1 MLNVLFPFIG
11 GIGLF
16 LIGMMLLSSGLV
28 AFAGGAL
35 QKALIRFTGTPWK
48 AFASGAL
55 ITALAQS
62 STATTVTL
70 IGFVSAGLITFTQ
83 AIGVV
88 IGASLGNTATGWIVA
103 GLGLKI
109 NLGFYTLPFIGA
121 GALLKLLVP
130 GRWGELGTAI
140 AGFGI
145 LFLGLNTMQDGMQGL
160 SGMLDLARLPSG
172 GFGASLLIMLIGL
185 VMTAILQSSTAAI
198 ATTLTALHAGAINFD
213 QAAAVVVGASVGT
226 TLTSALATIG
236 GTIYAK
242 RTALAYILFNLGA
255 GLIAVLLLPALL
267 YTAQSID
274 RQLGF
279 SAGAL
284 GLAAFHSLFIGLGVV
299 LFMPFITQFARSIAR
314 MLPEREEDLAR
325 HLDATLLN
333 VPEVALGASHR
344 ALREITGRVF
354 LAYQRVL
361 AMNRPAGLKHEL
373 PRIRMALEQAFDFVT
388 RIPAG
393 AGDDKL
399 NERRVAQLHAIDH
412 LMRLCNRLNEPVAE
426 QADFGDPALGPATKQ
441 CRDMLALAG
450 EGLAG
455 RAEPGW
461 LDQVGRDAQ
470 ALSER
475 SRQVRHDILQDAG
488 PGRHSAAEA
497 LLKADAFR
505 WLERGAGHVWRISH
519 YAAADIEP
527 EGDSK

>member
-1 MLNVLFPFIG
+1 MLNVLFPFAG

-48 AFASGAL
+48 AFASGAVL
-55 ITALAQS
+55 TALAQS

-88 IGASLGNTATGWIVA
+88 IGASLGNTATGWIIA

-121 GALLKLLVP
+121 GALLKLLVS

-145 LFLGLNTMQDGMQGL
+145 LFLGLDTMQDGMQGL
-160 SGMLDLARLPSG
+160 SSVLDLAQLPSG

-185 VMTAILQSSTAAI
+185 IMTAILQSSTAAV
-198 ATTLTALHAGAINFD
+198 ATTLTAVHAGAINFD
-213 QAAAVVVGASVGT
+213 QAAAVVVGASIGT

-255 GLIAVLLLPALL
+255 GLIAVLLLPGLL
-267 YTAQSID
+267 YLAQSLA
-274 RQLGF
+274 RHLGLE
-279 SAGAL
+279 AGAL
-284 GLAAFHSLFIGLGVV
+284 GLAAFHSLFIGLGVA
-299 LFMPFITQFARSIAR
+299 LFMPLINPFARSIAR
-314 MLPEREEDLAR
+314 MLPEREGDYAR

-333 VPEVALGASHR
+333 VPEVALGASQR
-344 ALREITGRVF
+344 AVHEIIERVF
-354 LAYQRVL
+354 LVYQQVL
-361 AMNRPAGLKHEL
+361 AMERPAALKHDML
-373 PRIRMALEQAFDFVT
+373 RVRGALEQAFDFVT
-388 RIPAG
+388 RIPAS
-393 AGDDKL
+393 ADDDKL
-399 NERRVAQLHAIDH
+399 NRRRVAQLHTIDH
-412 LMRLCNRLNEPVAE
+412 LMRLCSRLNEPVAE
-426 QADFGDPALGPATKQ
+426 QADFNGRELSPAARR
-441 CRDMLALAG
+441 CRDILALAG

-455 RAEPGW
+455 RLEKGW
-461 LDQVGRDAQ
+461 VEQVGRDAA
-470 ALSER
+470 ALAEL
-475 SRQVRHDILQDAG
+475 SRQVRHDILQDTG
-488 PGRHSAAEA
+488 PGRNGAAEA
-497 LLKADAFR
+497 LCKADAFR
-505 WLERGAGHVWRISH
+505 WLERGANHVWRISH
-519 YAAADIEP
+519 YAADDFGLARERA
-527 EGDSK
+527 